1 MTKLLTFLLG
11 FYVST
16 MMRRW
21 WSQICHLPNVE
32 NIALTV
38 NSVVGP
44 PTSEDNKGINLKVF
58 SYFNKMQTCY
68 LFHII

>member
-21 WSQICHLPNVE
+21 WEQIRHLPSVE
-32 NIALTV
+32 NVALTL
-38 NSVVGP
+38 NSIIGP
-44 PTSEDNKGINLKVF
+44 QGIYLRP
-58 SYFNKMQTCY
+58 Y
-68 LFHII
+68 LF

>member
-44 PTSEDNKGINLKVF
+44 PTSEDNKGINFK
-58 SYFNKMQTCY
+58 Y
-68 LFHII
+68 FHISIKCKLAIFSI

>member
-21 WSQICHLPNVE
+21 WEQIRHLPSVE
-32 NIALTV
+32 NVALTL
-38 NSVVGP
+38 NSIIGP
-44 PTSEDNKGINLKVF
+44 QGIYLRPYLYTHKTLQFVDNGF
-58 SYFNKMQTCY
+58 
-68 LFHII
+68 

>member
-21 WSQICHLPNVE
+21 WEQIRHLPSVE
-32 NIALTV
+32 NVALTL
-38 NSVVGP
+38 NSIIGP
-44 PTSEDNKGINLKVF
+44 QGIRL
-58 SYFNKMQTCY
+58 
-68 LFHII
+68 